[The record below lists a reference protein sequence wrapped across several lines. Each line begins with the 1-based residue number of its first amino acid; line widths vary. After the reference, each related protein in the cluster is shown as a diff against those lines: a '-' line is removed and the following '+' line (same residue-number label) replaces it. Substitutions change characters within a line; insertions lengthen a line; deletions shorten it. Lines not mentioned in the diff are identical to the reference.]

1 MVVAKNFKELE
12 AKMSSESIKQS
23 NAIAQKLLAEIE
35 LSELREKRKVTQTQ
49 LAGRLK
55 KTQATISQ
63 IEGRN
68 DWLVS
73 TLNEY
78 VQALGG
84 ELDVRAIFPDK
95 TIRLTHFAKATRAVT
110 GRRRARR

>member
-1 MVVAKNFKELE
+1 MAKNFKELE
-12 AKMSSESIKQS
+12 SKMSPERITRT

-55 KTQATISQ
+55 RTQATISQ

-78 VQALGG
+78 IQALGG

-95 TIRLTHFAKATRAVT
+95 TIRLTHFAKSANRAARKKTR
-110 GRRRARR
+110 R

>member
-1 MVVAKNFKELE
+1 MARSFKELE
-12 AKMSSESIKQS
+12 AKMSSER
-23 NAIAQKLLAEIE
+23 IARTDAAVQKILAEIE

-49 LAGRLK
+49 LAGRLR

-84 ELDVRAIFPDK
+84 ELDVRAVFPDK
-95 TIRLTHFAKATRAVT
+95 TIRLTNFARTANTARKRTR
-110 GRRRARR
+110 R

>member
-1 MVVAKNFKELE
+1 MAKNFKELE
-12 AKMSSESIKQS
+12 AKMSPEGIERS

-68 DWLVS
+68 DWLFS

-84 ELDVRAIFPDK
+84 ELDVRAIFPDR
-95 TIRLTHFAKATRAVT
+95 TIRLTNFAKTANASRKRTR
-110 GRRRARR
+110 R

>member
-1 MVVAKNFKELE
+1 MAKNFKELE
-12 AKMSSESIKQS
+12 AKMSPESIARS

-84 ELDVRAIFPDK
+84 ELDVRAIFPAK
-95 TIRLTHFAKATRAVT
+95 TIRLTHFAKAARTAATRK
-110 GRRRARR
+110 RARR

>member
-1 MVVAKNFKELE
+1 MAKNFRELE
-12 AKMSSESIKQS
+12 AKMSPEGIARS
-23 NAIAQKLLAEIE
+23 NEIAQKLLAEIE

-55 KTQATISQ
+55 RTQATISQ

-95 TIRLTHFAKATRAVT
+95 TIRLTHFAKSAST
-110 GRRRARR
+110 GTARKKARR

>member
-1 MVVAKNFKELE
+1 MAKNFKELE
-12 AKMSSESIKQS
+12 AKMSPESIARS
-23 NAIAQKLLAEIE
+23 NALAQKILAEIE

-63 IEGRN
+63 IEGRT
-68 DWLVS
+68 DWIVS

-95 TIRLTHFAKATRAVT
+95 TIRLTNFAKAARAVT
-110 GRRRARR
+110 RRRRARR

>member
-1 MVVAKNFKELE
+1 MAKNFKELE
-12 AKMSSESIKQS
+12 AKMSPERIART
-23 NAIAQKLLAEIE
+23 NEIAQKLLAEIE
-35 LSELREKRKVTQTQ
+35 LSELREKRKMTQMQ

-63 IEGRN
+63 IESRN

-95 TIRLTHFAKATRAVT
+95 TIRLTHFAKAARAAT
-110 GRRRARR
+110 GRRRARI

>member
-1 MVVAKNFKELE
+1 MAKNFKELE
-12 AKMSSESIKQS
+12 AKMSPEGIARS
-23 NAIAQKLLAEIE
+23 NEIAQKLLAEIE

-78 VQALGG
+78 IQALGG

-95 TIRLTHFAKATRAVT
+95 TIRLTHFAKAASTARKRTR
-110 GRRRARR
+110 R

>member
-1 MVVAKNFKELE
+1 MAKNFKELE
-12 AKMSSESIKQS
+12 AKMSPEGIARS

-95 TIRLTHFAKATRAVT
+95 TIRLTNFAKTANTSRKRTR
-110 GRRRARR
+110 R

>member
-1 MVVAKNFKELE
+1 MAKSFKELE
-12 AKMSSESIKQS
+12 AKMSPERIARS
-23 NAIAQKLLAEIE
+23 NALAQKMLAEIE

-55 KTQATISQ
+55 KTQATVSQ

-78 VQALGG
+78 IQALGG

-95 TIRLTHFAKATRAVT
+95 TIRLTHFAKVASAARK
-110 GRRRARR
+110 RARR